1 MTAVAAVTGQLWR
14 YRELLGHLASRNLKL
29 KYKRS
34 ALGFVWTLLNPIL
47 TIAVLV
53 AVFTYIVRIRVEAY
67 WAFLVSGYFVWNFVI
82 QMLNTSTWILAEH
95 APLRRSVRFPMVIP
109 ILAAIA
115 SRLVEFAVELALVLA
130 ALVFL
135 HHGGVPLSWVLLPVL
150 LGLLLLVTLGLVLP
164 LASLAAYYHDVQHV
178 LPIVLMTL
186 FYASPVFY
194 PVGMVPAAVQPLYYL
209 NPIAGL
215 LTLFHTVLYEGAWP
229 PAALIAGMTAGAA
242 LIAGLGYATFV
253 RHESVFVEIL

>member
-1 MTAVAAVTGQLWR
+1 MSTMSTRASVLR
-14 YRELLGHLASRNLKL
+14 YRELLGHLAARNLKV

-34 ALGFVWTLLNPIL
+34 ALGFVWTLLNPVL

-53 AVFTYIVRIRVEAY
+53 AVFTYIVKIRVEAY

-109 ILAAIA
+109 ILAAA
-115 SRLVEFAVELALVLA
+115 VSRLVEFAVELLLVLA
-130 ALVFL
+130 ALIVL
-135 HHGGVPLSWVLLPVL
+135 HHQGVPASWVLLPL
-150 LGLLLLVTLGLVLP
+150 LLVLLLLVTLGLVLP
-164 LASLAAYYHDVQHV
+164 LASLAAYYYDVQHV

-194 PVGMVPAAVQPLYYL
+194 PVGLVPEAVRAFYYL

-215 LTLFHTVLYEGAWP
+215 LTLFHTVLYDGAWP
-229 PAALIAGMTAGAA
+229 PLALLAGMTVGAVA
-242 LIAGLGYATFV
+242 LAAIGYATFA